1 MSDERGDDVGG
12 PDPSVIRSVAVTV
25 DDVVAAVEAAERG
38 RPRLVLRITPP
49 FYGRM
54 RARIHREGG
63 EGDYGDYEGN
73 VDADPIHLAP
83 ERFLAA
89 DAPPY
94 PDVDEVED
102 RLRERGEYDVET
114 HRSAYT
120 EAVESWRTAVR
131 DAFVD
136 SVTVDTEAGPHEI
149 LVKRLG

>member
-1 MSDERGDDVGG
+1 MSDEQRRDVGG
-12 PDPSVIRSVAVTV
+12 PDPGAIRSIAVTV

-63 EGDYGDYEGN
+63 EGEYGDYDGD

-83 ERFLAA
+83 EQFLND

-102 RLRERGEYDVET
+102 RLRERDEYSVDA
-114 HRSAYT
+114 HRAAYT
-120 EAVESWRTAVR
+120 EAVESWRVAVR

-136 SVTVDTEAGPHEI
+136 TLTIDTDAGRHEI
-149 LVKRLG
+149 QVKRLG